1 MVSPV
6 RTAGQVG
13 AAAITGGLIGAAGGA
28 AMSSAMDLGWLPGA
42 LIGALILGGR
52 SGWADA
58 RRVPGRP
65 QPLSGRIVA
74 STFFAAIV
82 GWGLEL
88 IFPEWPVTIP
98 TVIVGAAAGMIGFR
112 LVKVALGAVSGL
124 LVGLGFDLW
133 APEIGWAVPVALTVL
148 LYRIA
153 AAWWWRGRDQ
163 VRIMGESMAPN
174 HALYVV
180 PFAEAT
186 GHVGADYLERY
197 AQNVSARFNR
207 SPPDIG
213 IIDSLDLLTGPSF
226 DPEVVHSL
234 VREFYEHTSRFKL
247 SIVPEWR
254 PWMRLPYRVYRE
266 IVAKPLG
273 QANAPFEIK
282 EVQRGVSSWIDT
294 IDVDDD
300 GVADVRAWIRAYE
313 DGEPLYVGIYTVT
326 VIEDVAY
333 VAVGF
338 PLPSS
343 NFTATLLPSN
353 HRGDGLLL
361 RSHAEVPYAG
371 HYLSFIAETGD
382 LTTLQL
388 RAFGEEIDVFVEA
401 GELRTEHRFTLGGV
415 VFLTLHYEMTRA

>member
-1 MVSPV
+1 MNPI
-6 RTAGQVG
+6 RTVGQVG
-13 AAAITGGLIGAAGGA
+13 SAAITGALIGAAGGA

-42 LIGALILGGR
+42 VIGAVILGGW

-65 QPLSGRIVA
+65 QPISGRIVA

-82 GWGLEL
+82 GWGLDL
-88 IFPEWPVTIP
+88 MLPQWPVTIP
-98 TVIVGAAAGMIGFR
+98 TVIVGAVAGAIGFR
-112 LVKVALGAVSGL
+112 LVKIALGVVTGL

-133 APEIGWAVPVALTVL
+133 APDIGWAVPVALTVL
-148 LYRIA
+148 LYRTLA
-153 AAWWWRGRDQ
+153 GWWWRGRDQ
-163 VRIMGESMAPN
+163 VRIMGESMVQAD
-174 HALYVV
+174 ALYVV
-180 PFAEAT
+180 PFAELT

-197 AQNVSARFNR
+197 ARNVGARFDR
-207 SPPDIG
+207 SPADIG
-213 IIDSLDLLTGPSF
+213 ILERLDLLTGPSF
-226 DPEVVHSL
+226 DPDVVHSM

-254 PWMRLPYRVYRE
+254 RWMRLPYRVYRQT
-266 IVAKPLG
+266 VAKPLG
-273 QANAPFEIK
+273 QANAPFEIE
-282 EVQRGVSSWIDT
+282 EVQQGVNSWIDT

-313 DGEPLYVGIYTVT
+313 DGEPLYVGIYTVKT
-326 VIEDVAY
+326 IEDVAY

-361 RSHAEVPYAG
+361 RSHADAPYAG
-371 HYLSFIAETGD
+371 HYLSFIADTGE
-382 LTTLQL
+382 LTTLQM
-388 RAFGEEIDVFVEA
+388 RAFGEEIDVFVDE
-401 GELRTEHRFTLGGV
+401 GELGTEHRFTLGGV
-415 VFLTLHYEMTRA
+415 LFLTLHYEMKRA

>member
-1 MVSPV
+1 MVNPV
-6 RTAGQVG
+6 RTVGQVG

-28 AMSSAMDLGWLPGA
+28 AMSSAMDLGWFSGA
-42 LIGALILGGR
+42 AIGALVLGGW

-65 QPLSGRIVA
+65 QPLSGRIIA

-88 IFPEWPVTIP
+88 ILPEWPVTIP
-98 TVIVGAAAGMIGFR
+98 TVIVGALAGAIGFR
-112 LVKVALGAVSGL
+112 VVKVALGAVSGL
-124 LVGLGFDLW
+124 LVGFGFDLW
-133 APEIGWAVPVALTVL
+133 ASDIGWAVPVALTVL
-148 LYRIA
+148 VYRTVA
-153 AAWWWRGRDQ
+153 GWWWRGRDQ
-163 VRIMGESMAPN
+163 VRIMGESMAPDQ
-174 HALYVV
+174 ALYVV
-180 PFAEAT
+180 PFAEVT

-197 AQNVSARFNR
+197 ARNVGARFDR
-207 SPPDIG
+207 GLADIG
-213 IIDSLDLLTGPSF
+213 IIDSLDLLTGPDF
-226 DPEVVHSL
+226 DPDIVHSM

-273 QANAPFEIK
+273 QANAPFEIE
-282 EVQRGVSSWIDT
+282 EVQRGVNSWIDT
-294 IDVDDD
+294 IDTDDD
-300 GVADVRAWIRAYE
+300 GVTDVRAWIRAYE
-313 DGEPLYVGIYTVT
+313 DGEPLYVGIYTVQM
-326 VIEDVAY
+326 IEDVAY

-361 RSHAEVPYAG
+361 RSHADVPFAG
-371 HYLSFIAETGD
+371 HYLSFVSDTDE
-382 LTTLQL
+382 LTTLRL
-388 RAFGEEIDVFVEA
+388 RAFGEEIDVFVEK
-401 GELRTEHRFTLGGV
+401 GRLRTEHRFTLGGV
-415 VFLTLHYEMTRA
+415 VFLTLHYEMRRA